1 MAFRAEE
8 AKADGLRAALQY
20 FAGPHTNL
28 SEAER
33 EAASALIQKLS
44 RLYIG
49 PVVHT
54 YPTWHPLMTAKKSKL
69 HDYFYPEDW
78 SVILI

>member
-8 AKADGLRAALQY
+8 AKSEGLKAALNY

-28 SEAER
+28 NESEK

-44 RLYIG
+44 RLYMVRLFTHIPPG
-49 PVVHT
+49 T
-54 YPTWHPLMTAKKSKL
+54 L
-69 HDYFYPEDW
+69 
-78 SVILI
+78 